1 MHAVPWQAHLVHAM
15 PWQTHLVHVNL
26 ISPVMVLKENSMTVI
41 SGSVVVRAS
50 TNYPKL
56 EASSGSIV
64 AEQFSYN
71 PEVHGSCP
79 ASVAIK
85 TAKRVPL
92 PNIIKL
98 LQT

>member
-1 MHAVPWQAHLVHAM
+1 MGLKD
-15 PWQTHLVHVNL
+15 
-26 ISPVMVLKENSMTVI
+26 ISITVI
-41 SGSVVVRAS
+41 SGSLVVRAS
-50 TNYPKL
+50 TNDPKL
-56 EASSGSIV
+56 EASGGSIV
-64 AEQFSYN
+64 AEQLSYN